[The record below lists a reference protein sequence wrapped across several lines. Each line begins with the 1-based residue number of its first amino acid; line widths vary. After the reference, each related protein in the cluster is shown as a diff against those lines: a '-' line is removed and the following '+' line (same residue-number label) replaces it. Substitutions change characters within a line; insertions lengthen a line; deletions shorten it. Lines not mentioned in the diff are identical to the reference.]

1 MKKDDIDT
9 GFTAT
14 LHRIKTACDVIEG
27 DVPLHEDARFWLSS
41 PYGGGIGHEFTL
53 EDAVSEALEL
63 TGDEVRA
70 HQILLLKNRWL
81 QIIAIFYD
89 GRAFTPNELI
99 EVLK

>member
-1 MKKDDIDT
+1 MDKNVRNIDT

-14 LHRIKTACDVIEG
+14 LRRIKTACDVIEAG
-27 DVPLHEDARFWLSS
+27 VPFERENHYRIGLGFWRSGLS
-41 PYGGGIGHEFTL
+41 L
-53 EDAVSEALEL
+53 EEAVSKALEM
-63 TGDEVRA
+63 TGDEVRSHEVLVLGNDA
-70 HQILLLKNRWL
+70 T